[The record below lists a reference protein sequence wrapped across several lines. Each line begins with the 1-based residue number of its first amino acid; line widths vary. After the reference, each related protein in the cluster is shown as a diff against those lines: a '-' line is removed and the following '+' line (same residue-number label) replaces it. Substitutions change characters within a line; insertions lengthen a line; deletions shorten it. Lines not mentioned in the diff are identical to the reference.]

1 MPSETGGQN
10 TSEAVKQQQTPDA
23 AEHVAEAHR
32 ILNDLRKQSIKH
44 PDLDAAIGRL
54 EMALS
59 ILTTKTGG
67 ML

>member
-1 MPSETGGQN
+1 MPED
-10 TSEAVKQQQTPDA
+10 VKPTTDPNPPHNA
-23 AEHVAEAHR
+23 ADHVAEAHR
-32 ILNDLRKQSIKH
+32 LLRALQIPIDKH
-44 PDLDAAIGRL
+44 PELEKAIDNL

>member
-1 MPSETGGQN
+1 MTPETSGANLKPEQ
-10 TSEAVKQQQTPDA
+10 KPDA
-23 AEHVAEAHR
+23 VEQVAEAHR
-32 ILNDLRKQSIKH
+32 LLNGLREQLDRH
-44 PDLDAAIGRL
+44 PDLEEAISKL

>member
-1 MPSETGGQN
+1 MTPETSGTN
-10 TSEAVKQQQTPDA
+10 LTPERPGA

-32 ILNDLRKQSIKH
+32 ILNGLRQKLDEH
-44 PDLDAAIGRL
+44 PDLEEAIAKL
-54 EMALS
+54 ELALS

>member
-1 MPSETGGQN
+1 MTDEAKPSPDTDQP
-10 TSEAVKQQQTPDA
+10 PDA
-23 AEHVAEAHR
+23 AHHVAEAHR
-32 ILNDLRKQSIKH
+32 ILRAMQLPLDKH
-44 PDLDAAIGRL
+44 PELEQVVDNL

>member
-1 MPSETGGQN
+1 MTSETSGANSTPGQ
-10 TSEAVKQQQTPDA
+10 QPDA

-32 ILNDLRKQSIKH
+32 ILNGLRGQLDQH
-44 PDLDAAIGRL
+44 PDLEEAIAKL

>member
-1 MPSETGGQN
+1 MPEDAKSTLDPNQP
-10 TSEAVKQQQTPDA
+10 QDA

-32 ILNDLRKQSIKH
+32 LLRALQLPLDKH
-44 PDLDAAIGRL
+44 PELAEAIDNL

>member
-1 MPSETGGQN
+1 MSLESPEQHSIPTPG
-10 TSEAVKQQQTPDA
+10 PDA

-32 ILNDLRKQSIKH
+32 ILSGLRQQLDKH
-44 PDLDAAIGRL
+44 PDLDEAIAKL

>member
-1 MPSETGGQN
+1 MSPEPSAQN
-10 TSEAVKQQQTPDA
+10 TSSQPADDA
-23 AEHVAEAHR
+23 TQHVAEAHR
-32 ILNDLRKQSIKH
+32 LLSGLRQQLDEH
-44 PDLDAAIGRL
+44 PDLEQAISKL

>member
-1 MPSETGGQN
+1 MTPETPGVNSSPEQ
-10 TSEAVKQQQTPDA
+10 PDA

-32 ILNDLRKQSIKH
+32 ILNGLRQKLDEH
-44 PDLDAAIGRL
+44 PDLEEAIAKL

-59 ILTTKTGG
+59 ILTTRTGG

>member
-1 MPSETGGQN
+1 MTPETSGANLTPEQ
-10 TSEAVKQQQTPDA
+10 PDA

-32 ILNDLRKQSIKH
+32 ILNGLRQQLDRH
-44 PDLDAAIGRL
+44 PDLEEAIAKL